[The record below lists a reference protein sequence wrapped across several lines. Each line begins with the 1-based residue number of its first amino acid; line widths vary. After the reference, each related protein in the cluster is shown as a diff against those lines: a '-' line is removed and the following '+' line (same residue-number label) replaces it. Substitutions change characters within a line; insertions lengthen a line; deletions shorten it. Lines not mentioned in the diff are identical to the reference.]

1 MGKANIHFIMGEP
14 GTGKSHSLI
23 KKAMGMVQD
32 IKSLYIM
39 APTHVAKQ
47 RLIKGFNSSYS
58 SMDSAC
64 VTKLIV
70 STSVLQYRYAG
81 ERIIF
86 IDEVSMLKTDDLYA
100 LLYKIQQ
107 TQYDVD
113 IYAFGDVKQLP
124 AIGTGILQVL
134 FNANAKKFP
143 LIKKDFWAW
152 VNNYLYEDLPDEP
165 LEIPGTWKTAVKNID
180 LKILRKNYR
189 LNSIDGVQAYDNEFF
204 NYAFRE
210 KIQDADDYSSLIEN
224 AVENNYL
231 MIVPTHSRGAQIN
244 EVMKEKYG
252 DKMKYYAPFV
262 MHNKKIF
269 KNTNCKIDYDFDFA
283 KTNNSVMANVKSE
296 EYSFYVTAHAVQG
309 CEVDRVCFYLGKDR
323 IGKLNLQHYNKNLL
337 YVALS
342 RGRKDW
348 LLLGEKDQFLL
359 MTTIEPENPSIL
371 LNHQK
376 QQEAL
381 EKTIEGVAV
390 SEKLMNCD
398 EIYEAYLETFDDLIH
413 CDTTSNEDVL
423 NVSGSIDYKPYTKT
437 HVLSMFDPTNHVNDK
452 YSSEL
457 MAKGYGF
464 LYADYCAKRMQEG
477 QSKGGKKGGKVSG
490 KVNGKI
496 SQTEKWISQ
505 LSDVDYEKMK
515 DDFKNM
521 SARVFQREYGH
532 KKRSVEKYLK

>member
-1 MGKANIHFIMGEP
+1 MGKTNIHFIMGEP
-14 GTGKSHSLI
+14 GTGKSSLLI
-23 KKAMGMVQD
+23 KKAIEMVHN

-39 APTHVAKQ
+39 TPTNVAKH
-47 RLIKGFNSSYS
+47 RLIKGFNQNYS

-64 VTKLIV
+64 ITDLIAD
-70 STSVLQYRYAG
+70 TSVLQYQYAG
-81 ERIIF
+81 ERNIF

-100 LLYKIQQ
+100 LFYKIQQ

-152 VNNYLYEDLPDEP
+152 VNNYLYEDLPDEQ
-165 LEIPGTWKTAVKNID
+165 LDIPSTWKTVVKNID

-189 LNSIDGVQAYDNEFF
+189 LKNIDGIQAYNNEFL

-210 KIQDADDYSSLIEN
+210 KTQDADDYSLLIEN
-224 AVENNYL
+224 AVENHYL
-231 MIVPTHSRGAQIN
+231 MIVPTHSRGAQVN
-244 EVMKEKYG
+244 EVMKKKYG
-252 DKMKYYAPFV
+252 DKMKYYAPFITRD
-262 MHNKKIF
+262 KKIF
-269 KNTNCKIDYDFDFA
+269 KNMNCKINYGFNF
-283 KTNNSVMANVKSE
+283 VKSSDSIMKNIKPE
-296 EYSFYVTAHAVQG
+296 EYTFYVTAHAVQG

-381 EKTIEGVAV
+381 EKTIEGVAL
-390 SEKLMNCD
+390 SKKIMDCD
-398 EIYEAYLETFDDLIH
+398 EIYELYLRMFDNLIH
-413 CDTTSNEDVL
+413 CNTNDNKDVL

-437 HVLSMFDPTNHVNDK
+437 HVLSMFDPTNHTNDK

-457 MAKGYGF
+457 MSKGYGF
-464 LYADYCAKRMQEG
+464 LYADYCAKRMREG
-477 QSKGGKKGGKVSG
+477 NSKGGKKGGKI
-490 KVNGKI
+490 NGKI
-496 SQTEKWISQ
+496 SETDKWMSQ
-505 LSDVDYEKMK
+505 LSSANYEKLK
-515 DDFKNM
+515 NDYKNM
-521 SARVFQREYGH
+521 STRVFQRMYGH
-532 KKRSVEKYLK
+532 TKRSVGKYLK